1 MGNNSFSSNM
11 PIAVFDSG
19 VGGLTV
25 LKKLLEILPNENYIY
40 IGDNANIPY
49 GDKSEEEIVKLTLKM
64 TDFLV
69 AKKCK
74 MIIIAC
80 NTITACAFNI
90 LKQKYDVPVIEVISN
105 AITDALNRTE
115 NNNISLMATEF
126 TVKTNI
132 YKNKI
137 IEYNKGV
144 NVTQVPCKEL
154 CPMIENDWYSYENR
168 LDVLKGYLKNIDKN
182 SDTLILGCTH
192 YPHIINDIKGLLENG
207 VENSIKNIVDPS
219 YYTAVSAKKYLES
232 NNLLNDD
239 KAENSKTTI
248 FSTKESDKISK
259 QINIFLPKDIYTN
272 YTIEYVTL

>member
-1 MGNNSFSSNM
+1 MNMNSFM

-25 LKKLLEILPNENYIY
+25 LKKMLEILPNENYIY

-49 GDKSEEEIVKLTLKM
+49 GDKSQEEIVRLTLKM
-64 TDFLV
+64 TDFLI

-80 NTITACAFNI
+80 NTITACAFDI

-105 AITDALNRTE
+105 AVADALNKTK
-115 NNNISLMATEF
+115 NNNISIMATEF
-126 TVKTNI
+126 TVKSNI

-137 IEYNKGV
+137 IECNKEAS
-144 NVTQVPCKEL
+144 VTQIACKEL

-192 YPHIINDIKGLLENG
+192 YPHIINDIEIL
-207 VENSIKNIVDPS
+207 
-219 YYTAVSAKKYLES
+219 
-232 NNLLNDD
+232 
-239 KAENSKTTI
+239 
-248 FSTKESDKISK
+248 
-259 QINIFLPKDIYTN
+259 
-272 YTIEYVTL
+272 